1 MQRYQN
7 NLNIDTTKQV
17 RYYTSVIPITIKVE
31 EVPFYYITREGD
43 RLDNIANTFYKSPNL
58 WWVIAQANGL
68 ANGSIAVASGVSLYI
83 PTL

>member
-17 RYYTSVIPITIKVE
+17 RYYTSAIPTTIVVE
-31 EVPFYYITREGD
+31 EVPFYYVTRDGD
-43 RLDNIANTFYKSPNL
+43 RLDTIAHTFYKSSKL

-68 ANGSIAVASGVSLYI
+68 SNGTIAVSAGVSLYI